1 MPSRHEPGEPGR
13 NDEGGSIGPDRF
25 MAESIDAHERGI
37 DLEEY
42 FAARAADITHGE
54 VILAHDAEV
63 DIGYYTVARKW
74 ATHDEV
80 LAEIARHR
88 AAVSR
93 DPKTGAPLRAPPCN
107 LEHESHAVRL
117 GGRFMGGKEKPN

>member
-1 MPSRHEPGEPGR
+1 MPSRREEGERGG
-13 NDEGGSIGPDRF
+13 NDEGGLIDPDRF

-88 AAVSR
+88 TAVSR
-93 DPKTGAPLRAPPCN
+93 DPMTGAPLRAPPFH
-107 LEHESHAVRL
+107 LQHESHAVTT
-117 GGRFMGGKEKPN
+117 GGRFGGKEKPN